1 MDKRSEII
9 ACVSWIAFAAPCIW
23 TLKWSWLSLIP
34 LAVQALAFWLQGRQS
49 LISFGASLMPAGLV
63 FVGLRLSSVAWLV
76 VGGVLALALAV
87 SFRTFMPQT
96 APRTDRWLGVL
107 VILEG
112 LALVSLAAFAI

>member
-1 MDKRSEII
+1 MNKRSEII

-34 LAVQALAFWLQGRQS
+34 LAVQALAFWLQGRPS
-49 LISFGASLMPAGLV
+49 LISFGASLLPAGLV